1 MICMKINDLFQN
13 KKNNNITEAKNLGL
27 TIFDIDDTLFRTTA
41 QIKVVKDGKII
52 KSLNNQEFNTY
63 KLQPGESFD
72 FGEFQNAEKFNRESI
87 PIGPMIAKLKVIIN
101 NAGDSK
107 VIMLTA
113 RSDFDNKELFLD
125 TFRKYGIDMNRVHVH
140 RAGNLGGSPSQNKA
154 VWIRKYLDTGDYARV
169 RLYDDAMS
177 NIKMFISLQQEYPD
191 VKFFPYFVT
200 HEGSIKTIREDGRI
214 VNNVIDN
221 KNGWG
226 AVPNNQEVDYLGLR
240 VMMSPKTFIDLA
252 APLDGE
258 PSNEIF
264 KHIQNGGKIGSPF
277 LRIEIPESWTDGDLL
292 MPARVVGHE
301 GRNRMLAIEKVIGNA
316 PIEVHL
322 FFSQGLRNR
331 HITDD
336 MKKMLN
342 KGLVKEKSKSIV
354 RGPLFSLTES
364 IREDGRIVKGVNTTV
379 DVGPNEIK
387 TQAAKFGNRV
397 DKDGYPPTMSKAVR
411 GSSTNVL
418 FNLGLA
424 EGSEPRY
431 TAKEWAIMEGG
442 HSLEDIKS
450 QPKKPGRI
458 FSALDE
464 YELEDRHPNER
475 PVGPEI
481 KPTMPA
487 GTVRVKV
494 SDVYDWYKLGQHI
507 SDLEGLGKHDF
518 GKGPPEA
525 VISFGSEDQ
534 EHKYIALLK
543 KLGLDIIDVDPGSHD
558 NVKGIEKDTNYN
570 VGENFVDVK
579 KTDNKNY
586 LLKLERDKRAGMLI
600 LHILDKD
607 TGKRTE
613 VRGKMGYETNGYDPE
628 DKLHQLL
635 DKVGKSAS
643 VSDLM
648 NGDVVSINPRH
659 PDGASAKAAADKA
672 HNENFAG
679 GKVKYA
685 KPQFDVEW
693 EEAERYPEF
702 VKIGK
707 AAWIELANKGKAVT
721 IKSAKGINNTD
732 ADEPDSFKSLD
743 KDKQKRAMSQIKS
756 GNVEMPI
763 VAVYPDGWKEL
774 IGGNTRLTAMLAQD
788 GKATVWVFR
797 VPAEILDENFA
808 DGKVKGKSRPGRVKR
823 AGASCKG
830 SVTDLRKRAKV
841 GGERGKM
848 YHWCANMK
856 SGKK

>member
-1 MICMKINDLFQN
+1 MKINDLFQN
-13 KKNNNITEAKNLGL
+13 KKNNNIIEAKNLGL

-87 PIGPMIAKLKVIIN
+87 PIGPMIAKLKAIIN

-125 TFRKYGIDMNRVHVH
+125 TFRKYGIDMDRVHVH
-140 RAGNLGGSPSQNKA
+140 RAGNLSGSPSQNKA
-154 VWIRKYLDTGDYARV
+154 VWIRRYLDTGDYARI

-200 HEGSIKTIREDGRI
+200 HEGSIKT
-214 VNNVIDN
+214 
-221 KNGWG
+221 
-226 AVPNNQEVDYLGLR
+226 
-240 VMMSPKTFIDLA
+240 
-252 APLDGE
+252 
-258 PSNEIF
+258 
-264 KHIQNGGKIGSPF
+264 
-277 LRIEIPESWTDGDLL
+277 
-292 MPARVVGHE
+292 
-301 GRNRMLAIEKVIGNA
+301 
-316 PIEVHL
+316 
-322 FFSQGLRNR
+322 
-331 HITDD
+331 
-336 MKKMLN
+336 
-342 KGLVKEKSKSIV
+342 
-354 RGPLFSLTES
+354 

-613 VRGKMGYETNGYDPE
+613 VRGKMGYETNGYDPD

-659 PDGASAKAAADKA
+659 PDGASAKTAADKA
-672 HNENFAG
+672 YNENFAG

-721 IKSAKGINNTD
+721 IKSARGINNTD
-732 ADEPDSFKSLD
+732 AADPDSFKSLD
-743 KDKQKRAMSQIKS
+743 KGKQARVLAQFNS
-756 GNVEMPI
+756 GDVEMPI

-774 IGGNTRLTAMLAQD
+774 IGGNTRLTAMLAQNS
-788 GKATVWVFR
+788 KATVWVFR
-797 VPAEILDENFA
+797 VPAEVAELAENFA
-808 DGKVKGKSRPGRVKR
+808 DGKKPGRKGLAKR
-823 AGASCKG
+823 SGVNTKASV
-830 SVTDLRKRAKV
+830 SSLRKTAKNSS
-841 GGERGKM
+841 GEKQRM
-848 YHWCANMK
+848 AHWLANMK
-856 SGKK
+856 AGRAKKKK

>member
-1 MICMKINDLFQN
+1 MKVQELFEN
-13 KKNNNITEAKNLGL
+13 GNLGL

-72 FGEFQNAEKFNRESI
+72 FGEFQNAEKFNKESI
-87 PIGPMIAKLKVIIN
+87 PIEPMIAKLKAIIN
-101 NAGDSK
+101 NAGNSK

-125 TFRKYGIDMNRVHVH
+125 TFRKYGIDMSRVHVH

-154 VWIRKYLDTGDYARV
+154 VWIRKYLDTGKFARV

-177 NIKMFISLQQEYPD
+177 NIKMFINLQKEYPD

-200 HEGSIKTIREDGRI
+200 HEGSIKT
-214 VNNVIDN
+214 
-221 KNGWG
+221 
-226 AVPNNQEVDYLGLR
+226 
-240 VMMSPKTFIDLA
+240 
-252 APLDGE
+252 
-258 PSNEIF
+258 
-264 KHIQNGGKIGSPF
+264 
-277 LRIEIPESWTDGDLL
+277 
-292 MPARVVGHE
+292 
-301 GRNRMLAIEKVIGNA
+301 
-316 PIEVHL
+316 
-322 FFSQGLRNR
+322 
-331 HITDD
+331 
-336 MKKMLN
+336 
-342 KGLVKEKSKSIV
+342 
-354 RGPLFSLTES
+354 

-387 TQAAKFGNRV
+387 TQAAKFGNTV
-397 DKDGYPPTMSKAVR
+397 DRDGRPPTMSKAVK
-411 GSSTNVL
+411 GKSTNVL
-418 FNLGLA
+418 YNLGLA
-424 EGSEPRY
+424 ESSEPRY

-481 KPTMPA
+481 KPTMPK
-487 GTVRVKV
+487 GTIRVKV

-543 KLGLDIIDVDPGSHD
+543 KLGLDIIDVDPGEHGD
-558 NVKGIEKDTNYN
+558 IKGIEKDSNYN

-586 LLKLERDKRAGMLI
+586 LLQLERDKRAGMLI

-613 VRGKMGYETNGYDPE
+613 VRGKMGYETNGYDPN

-659 PDGASAKAAADKA
+659 PDGASAKAAADRA
-672 HNENFAG
+672 HNEAFDTEVNWVKDMDRDGIEVFATKVDDAYIELTYKRMANDDVYIAFSRGGRSSVTGEGGQNKIFGAVINHITQHIGKLKPPRIVFSAFKPNTGPFGTKDTTRSSLYRKMVQRFAG
-679 GKVKYA
+679 QNGYEY
-685 KPQFDVEW
+685 DVEDTGNEDTFILTRKNV
-693 EEAERYPEF
+693 EETRSFQPQTTPLQALVLEYLTFTSTGIMTIVSDGAKSPQAAE
-702 VKIGK
+702 
-707 AAWIELANKGKAVT
+707 ELKKVFQTLNQSNKKLQAVAN
-721 IKSAKGINNTD
+721 
-732 ADEPDSFKSLD
+732 
-743 KDKQKRAMSQIKS
+743 DKQKLEANKTAILKNIYDMMTYAIAHLKANMIPQEFDSKKKQINSVLTKYNDLTKNES
-756 GNVEMPI
+756 VE
-763 VAVYPDGWKEL
+763 
-774 IGGNTRLTAMLAQD
+774 
-788 GKATVWVFR
+788 
-797 VPAEILDENFA
+797 ENFA
-808 DGKVKGKSRPGRVKR
+808 DGKKPGRKGLAKR
-823 AGASCKG
+823 SGVNTKASV
-830 SVTDLRKRAKV
+830 SSLRKTAKNSS
-841 GGERGKM
+841 GEKQRM
-848 YHWCANMK
+848 AHWLANMK
-856 SGKK
+856 AGRKKAAKK